1 VTPAHPPASTQP
13 CIGADPTCPCQD
25 GDPCHYRDD
34 PTNGTKAWPIPANT
48 SQPGSTAGR
57 LAGLNA
63 SLVEKYRQQI
73 AAGLRIDSDAP
84 EVLLAEHDRLTAEL
98 DEARDRAVQAEA
110 AFVAAE
116 DRGDRMRDEAQHW
129 AERCAEAVDE
139 RESAEAALAEAIRV
153 QRVQTGQVE
162 RVRAEHHDDGGW
174 CDGCGYSWPCRTIRA
189 LAAPTDAGGGG

>member
-1 VTPAHPPASTQP
+1 MTPAHPPASTQP

-98 DEARDRAVQAEA
+98 DGARARAEQAEA
-110 AFVAAE
+110 I
-116 DRGDRMRDEAQHW
+116 W
-129 AERCAEAVDE
+129 
-139 RESAEAALAEAIRV
+139 V